1 MPLLG
6 QKIMSSI
13 RKQPARIYKKK
24 NAELCMSGSEKG
36 GKAMFWV
43 TVWLL
48 WTSKKIRQ
56 SQAAIG
62 SNRRMAVIGKG
73 INIFN

>member
-24 NAELCMSGSEKG
+24 MLNFACQDQKREAKQCFE
-36 GKAMFWV
+36 
-43 TVWLL
+43 
-48 WTSKKIRQ
+48 
-56 SQAAIG
+56 
-62 SNRRMAVIGKG
+62 
-73 INIFN
+73 

>member
-36 GKAMFWV
+36 DKAMF
-43 TVWLL
+43 
-48 WTSKKIRQ
+48 
-56 SQAAIG
+56 
-62 SNRRMAVIGKG
+62 
-73 INIFN
+73 